1 MNSPYTYEKDENWI
15 YEQDGEQIRYV
26 LGETGDKT
34 VICIGINPSTATP
47 EKLDRTLENV
57 KKIAKYNDYTGWI
70 MLNVYPQRNTK
81 PQDLPKIVDNT
92 LHGKNIEVIKNI
104 LNNAQ
109 EFDIWC
115 AWGTLI
121 EEKKYLKNCLKEI
134 YDLLENKKVNW
145 FCTGQTKD
153 GHPEHPLYIPIKTKF
168 KKFKVEKYI

>member
-1 MNSPYTYEKDENWI
+1 
-15 YEQDGEQIRYV
+15 
-26 LGETGDKT
+26 
-34 VICIGINPSTATP
+34 
-47 EKLDRTLENV
+47 
-57 KKIAKYNDYTGWI
+57 

-121 EEKKYLKNCLKEI
+121 EEKKYLKNCLKDI